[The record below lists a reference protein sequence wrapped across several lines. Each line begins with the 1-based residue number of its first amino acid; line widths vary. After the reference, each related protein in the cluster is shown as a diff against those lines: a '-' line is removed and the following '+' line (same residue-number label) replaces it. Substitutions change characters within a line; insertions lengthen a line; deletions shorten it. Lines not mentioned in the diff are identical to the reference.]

1 MIRRVVYVP
10 LLLLLA
16 SSAAHAAL
24 HASVDNPQVATG
36 DTVELTLT
44 HDGQSHTEP
53 DLAALKQDFDI
64 VSRSTSTSLQI
75 VNGSA
80 SSSTQFVLSLAPK
93 HAGQLTIPAI
103 TWDSDRSTPI
113 TVTVG
118 NGSSPGQSGAG
129 APASQVFLETT
140 VDPKSPYVQ
149 GAVHVTVRVFTAVP
163 LSHADLE
170 FPTTDAAA
178 VRQAASDQNGTT
190 ERNGQLY
197 QVVARHY
204 VLIPQHSG
212 HLVIPGPVLSGEILV
227 RRRSNTNDPF
237 SGFFS
242 NSPFGG
248 MMATRKPVRV
258 NGDSIVLDV
267 RPRPTGAGSSYWLPA
282 RNVTLTAQWSPTQL
296 QVHVGDP
303 VTVNLHLQA
312 EDATSAELPDL
323 SSLLQLPAG
332 MKAYPDEPKLKD
344 SAQGDSILSQRDQ
357 SIALIADQPGRFTV
371 PELRL
376 SWWDTQSNQAR
387 ESIIPA
393 RTIEVT
399 AVPGSQASTQAAA
412 AAPGESNTT
421 QPSTAPASPNNT
433 PTTHTTPPAADNG
446 ARSPVASTTP
456 WPWVSL
462 GLGLLWVG
470 TVIAWLATRGKR
482 RSSPSADARA
492 GTPTPTVD
500 ASRARSA
507 FQAACRE
514 NDALAARRNLI
525 TWANALS
532 PGEKIG
538 GLSALSK
545 RVEDAN
551 SAGLMRELDRACY
564 VGGPWDGAALAAALK
579 ELTLRERDAG
589 KKKPALAPLYH

>member
-1 MIRRVVYVP
+1 MMRRVVCVP

-16 SSAAHAAL
+16 SSAAQAAI
-24 HASVDNPQVATG
+24 HASVDNPQVAPG
-36 DTVELTLT
+36 DTIELTLT
-44 HDGQSHTEP
+44 HDGQSRTEP
-53 DLAALKQDFDI
+53 DLSPLKQDFDI
-64 VSRSTSTSLQI
+64 VSRSTSTSFQI

-80 SSSTQFVLSLAPK
+80 SSSTQLALSLAPK
-93 HAGQLTIPAI
+93 RSGQLTIPAI

-118 NGSSPGQSGAG
+118 SSSSSGQTGAA
-129 APASQVFLETT
+129 APASSVFLETT

-149 GAVHVTVRVFTAVP
+149 AAVHVTVRVFTAVP

-178 VRQAASDQNGTT
+178 IKQAASDENGTT
-190 ERNGQLY
+190 ERNGHLY
-197 QVVARHY
+197 QVVVRHY
-204 VLIPQHSG
+204 VLIPQRSG
-212 HLVIPGPVLSGEILV
+212 HLAIPGPVLNGEILV
-227 RRRSNTNDPF
+227 QRRSGANDPF

-248 MMATRKPVRV
+248 MMASRKPVRV
-258 NGDSIVLDV
+258 NGDAIVLDV
-267 RPRPTGAGSSYWLPA
+267 QPRPAGAGSSYWLPA
-282 RNVTLTAQWSPTQL
+282 RNVKLTAQWTPTQL

-303 VTVNLHLQA
+303 VTVSLHLQA

-332 MKAYPDEPKLKD
+332 VKAYPDEPKLKD
-344 SAQGDSILSQRDQ
+344 SAQGDTIVGQRDQ
-357 SIALIADQPGRFTV
+357 SIALIADQPGRFTL

-376 SWWDTQSNQAR
+376 SWWDTLSNQAR

-399 AVPGSQASTQAAA
+399 AVPGSQAATQAAA
-412 AAPGESNTT
+412 APGQNNTI
-421 QPSTAPASPNNT
+421 QPSTAPATPNST
-433 PTTHTTPPAADNG
+433 PSTHITPPALDSS
-446 ARSPVASTTP
+446 ARGPVASTTP
-456 WPWVSL
+456 WPWISL

-470 TVIAWLATRGKR
+470 TVIAWFATRKR
-482 RSSPSADARA
+482 RGGGVPPAPQTA
-492 GTPTPTVD
+492 GTHTQTVD
-500 ASRARSA
+500 TSRARSA

-514 NDALAARRNLI
+514 NDAQAARRNLI
-525 TWANALS
+525 AWANALS
-532 PGEKIG
+532 PDDRIG

-545 RVEDAN
+545 RVEDSN
-551 SAGLMRELDRACY
+551 SAELIRKLDRACY
-564 VGGPWDGAALAAALK
+564 VGGPWDGAALAAALE
-579 ELTLRERDAG
+579 ELTLEERDEV